1 MEFELELSAETV
13 FQWILTFS
21 RHWQWQWH
29 VRMGKE
35 WLDEARVDE
44 QSGTIKNSTTKA
56 LPQSFDNQNTRK
68 QFWIL
73 DKFELWI
80 CRVVQSWDRWSN
92 SLSGSIPIAA
102 RSAWQC
108 GGATKYQPGPK
119 YRGGHILLAHR
130 QGPLSTYHNFVFT
143 TLTRALIKRNIQ
155 WMRHFS
161 FLHLD
166 PASLTTWSFA
176 VELIN

>member
-21 RHWQWQWH
+21 EHWQWRWH

-44 QSGTIKNSTTKA
+44 QSGTIKNSTTRA
-56 LPQSFDNQNTRK
+56 LTQSFDNQNTRK
-68 QFWIL
+68 KFWIL

-102 RSAWQC
+102 RSAWQW
-108 GGATKYQPGPK
+108 GGATKYQPVPK
-119 YRGGHILLAHR
+119 YRGGHILLTHR
-130 QGPLSTYHNFVFT
+130 GHCPHIIIVCLKL
-143 TLTRALIKRNIQ
+143 LTGRLLKETSSERAIS
-155 WMRHFS
+155 HF
-161 FLHLD
+161 F
-166 PASLTTWSFA
+166 
-176 VELIN
+176 I